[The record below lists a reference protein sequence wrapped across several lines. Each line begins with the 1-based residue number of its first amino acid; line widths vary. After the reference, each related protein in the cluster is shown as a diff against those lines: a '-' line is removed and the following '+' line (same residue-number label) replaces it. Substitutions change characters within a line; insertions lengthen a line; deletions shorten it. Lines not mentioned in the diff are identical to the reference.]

1 MNEPAARNGAKVPTV
16 DFETCIFCEL
26 VAGRLPISVIDETDD
41 VLALMDIQ
49 PGQPRS
55 FPRNSE
61 TPTAPIYAKKA
72 PSARTARVRDVSG
85 GS

>member
-1 MNEPAARNGAKVPTV
+1 MNEPAARSGAKVPTV

-41 VLALMDIQ
+41 VLALMDI
-49 PGQPRS
+49 R
-55 FPRNSE
+55 PRNSE
-61 TPTAPIYAKKA
+61 TPTAPIFAEKA

>member
-1 MNEPAARNGAKVPTV
+1 MQVIFRRRLQ
-16 DFETCIFCEL
+16 TCIFCEL
-26 VAGRLPISVIDETDD
+26 VAGRLPISVFDETDD

-49 PGQPRS
+49 PVNPRS
-55 FPRNSE
+55 CPRNSE
-61 TPTAPIYAKKA
+61 TPTGAPIYAEKA